1 VISFEGNQGDAM
13 STVQDASSVSSLFG
27 AGAATASKSGTDETK
42 DRFLS
47 LLVAQMKNQD
57 PLNPLDN
64 AQVTSQLAQLSTV
77 QGIEN
82 MNSTLAALAS
92 SMGVNQ
98 MAQAA
103 NLIGRGVLVPGDS
116 ISPAQLED
124 VIGFELSRPA
134 DKVKVDIFDAAGG
147 LVRSLDL
154 GPREDGINVLAW
166 DGLTGSGSAAPDGQ
180 YTFKIDAVQGGQQ
193 VSSTALHLGLVN
205 SVSQGSEGVQLNLA
219 GNERVSYSDIRQIF

>member
-1 VISFEGNQGDAM
+1 M
-13 STVQDASSVSSLFG
+13 STVQDAGSVSSLFG
-27 AGAATASKSGTDETK
+27 ASAATASKNGTDEAK
-42 DRFLS
+42 DRFLN

-82 MNSTLAALAS
+82 MNSTLAALAA
-92 SMGVNQ
+92 SMGANQ

-134 DKVKVDIFDAAGG
+134 DQVKVDIFDAGG
-147 LVRSLDL
+147 SLVRSLEL
-154 GPREDGINVLAW
+154 GPREAGVNVLAW
-166 DGLTGSGSAAPDGQ
+166 DGLTSGGAAAPDGQ
-180 YTFKIDAVQGGQQ
+180 YSFKIDAIQGGQQ

-205 SVSQGSEGVQLNLA
+205 SVSQGSQGVQLNLA

>member
-1 VISFEGNQGDAM
+1 M
-13 STVQDASSVSSLFG
+13 STVQEASNVSSLFG
-27 AGAATASKSGTDETK
+27 AGTATASKKTDEAQ

-57 PLNPLDN
+57 PMNPLDN

-82 MNSTLAALAS
+82 MNSTLQALAA

-103 NLIGRGVLVPGDS
+103 NLIGRAVLVPGDS

-124 VIGFELSRPA
+124 VMGFELSRPA
-134 DKVKVDIFDAAGG
+134 DKVTIDILDAGG
-147 LVRSLDL
+147 SVVRSLDL
-154 GPREDGINVLAW
+154 GPRQDGVNVLAW
-166 DGLTGSGSAAPDGQ
+166 DGLTSNGEAAPDGQ
-180 YTFKIDAVQGGQQ
+180 YRFTVNALQGGQP
-193 VSSTALHLGLVN
+193 VGSTALHLGLVN
-205 SVSQGSEGVQLNLA
+205 SVSQNSQGVQMNLA
-219 GNERVSYSDIRQIF
+219 GNESVSYADIRQIF

>member
-1 VISFEGNQGDAM
+1 M
-13 STVQDASSVSSLFG
+13 STVQDAAPVSSLFG
-27 AGAATASKSGTDETK
+27 AATASKNGTDEAK

-64 AQVTSQLAQLSTV
+64 AQVTSQMAQLSTV

-82 MNSTLAALAS
+82 MNRTLEALAA
-92 SMGVNQ
+92 SMGANQ

-116 ISPAQLED
+116 IRPAELED

-134 DKVKVDIFDAAGG
+134 DAVKVDIVDAGGG

-166 DGLTGSGSAAPDGQ
+166 DGLTSAGTAAPDGQ
-180 YTFKIDAVQGGQQ
+180 YRFRIEAVQDGQP
-193 VSSTALHLGLVN
+193 VGSTALHLGLVN
-205 SVSQGSEGVQLNLA
+205 SVSQGGQGVQLNLA

>member
-1 VISFEGNQGDAM
+1 M
-13 STVQDASSVSSLFG
+13 STVQDTSNVSSLFG
-27 AGAATASKSGTDETK
+27 AGATAAAKNGSEEAK

-77 QGIEN
+77 QGVEN
-82 MNSTLAALAS
+82 MNSTLQAMAA

-103 NLIGRGVLVPGDS
+103 NLIGRAVLVPGDT
-116 ISPAQLED
+116 IRPAELED
-124 VIGFELSRPA
+124 VIGFDLETPA
-134 DKVKVDIFDAAGG
+134 DAVKVDIFDDAGS
-147 LVRSLDL
+147 LVRSIDL

-166 DGLTGSGSAAPDGQ
+166 DGLNGSGDAVPEGQ
-180 YTFKIDAVQGGQQ
+180 YRFKIDAVQGGQEI
-193 VSSTALHLGLVN
+193 SSTALHLGLVN
-205 SVSQGSEGVQLNLA
+205 SVSQSAQGVQLNLA
-219 GNERVSYSDIRQIF
+219 ANDSASYADIRQIF

>member
-1 VISFEGNQGDAM
+1 M
-13 STVQDASSVSSLFG
+13 TTVQDTSNVSSLFG
-27 AGAATASKSGTDETK
+27 AGAAGAAKSGSKETE
-42 DRFLS
+42 DRFLT

-82 MNSTLAALAS
+82 MNSSLQALAA
-92 SMGVNQ
+92 SMGANQ

-116 ISPAQLED
+116 IRPAEMED
-124 VIGFELSRPA
+124 VMGFELSRPA
-134 DKVKVDIFDAAGG
+134 DKVTVDILDAAGG
-147 LVRSLDL
+147 VVRSLNL
-154 GPREDGINVLAW
+154 GSREDGVNVLAW
-166 DGLTGSGSAAPDGQ
+166 DGLTSSGAAAPDGQ
-180 YTFKIDAVQGGQQ
+180 YSFKINAIQGGQP

-205 SVSQGSEGVQLNLA
+205 SVSQGSQGVQLNLA
-219 GNERVSYSDIRQIF
+219 GNERVSYAEIRQIF